1 MTALTLRGVTKSFGA
16 TTVLHGVDL
25 DVPAREL
32 TAILG
37 PSGCGKTT
45 LLRLIAGFLDPDAG
59 TIAFGDQEV
68 FRPGRSVPPQRRRVG
83 YVPQEGALFPHLDVA
98 GNITF
103 GMPRG
108 ARRQGT
114 RVAELLDLV
123 GLPFAV
129 STRLPHELSG
139 GQQQRVAL
147 ARALAPSPSVVLLDE
162 PFASLDAGL
171 REGTGRAVADAL
183 RTAGAT
189 GILVT
194 HDQGEALSLADQVA
208 VMRDGR
214 LAQVGTPKQVYDAP
228 ADLDVARFVGGAVV
242 LPAVVSRARATSVL
256 GTLTVADGVA
266 QGPVEVLVRPEQII
280 LTPSARGTS
289 ADAAPGAV
297 PLVPGAAGPTAT
309 VREVSYF
316 GHDCA
321 VRLQLAGTGEQVTAR
336 MVGEDAPEPG
346 AVVSLSVRGPVSVF
360 VAGPA
365 AGGSDA
371 AVLAPASAAG

>member
-1 MTALTLRGVTKSFGA
+1 
-16 TTVLHGVDL
+16 
-25 DVPAREL
+25 
-32 TAILG
+32 
-37 PSGCGKTT
+37 
-45 LLRLIAGFLDPDAG
+45 
-59 TIAFGDQEV
+59 
-68 FRPGRSVPPQRRRVG
+68 
-83 YVPQEGALFPHLDVA
+83 LFPHLDVA
-98 GNITF
+98 GNISF

-108 ARRQGT
+108 ARRKGT
-114 RVAELLDLV
+114 RVQELLELV
-123 GLPFAV
+123 GLPSAA

-183 RTAGAT
+183 RQASAT

-242 LPAVVSRARATSVL
+242 LPAVVQGAHATSVL
-256 GTLTVADGVA
+256 GTLDVPVGAT
-266 QGPVEVLVRPEQII
+266 QGAVEVLVRPEQIV
-280 LTPSARGTS
+280 LTP
-289 ADAAPGAV
+289 AAHSRTAVATPGAV
-297 PLVPGAAGPTAT
+297 PLVPGDGPTAT
-309 VREVSYF
+309 VCEVSYF

-321 VRLQLAGTGEQVTAR
+321 VRLQLAGTGEQVTSR
-336 MVGEDAPEPG
+336 MVGEDAPAAGE
-346 AVVSLSVRGPVSVF
+346 VVVLSVRGPVSVYAP
-360 VAGPA
+360 VAG
-365 AGGSDA
+365 
-371 AVLAPASAAG
+371 

>member
-1 MTALTLRGVTKSFGA
+1 M
-16 TTVLHGVDL
+16 
-25 DVPAREL
+25 
-32 TAILG
+32 
-37 PSGCGKTT
+37 
-45 LLRLIAGFLDPDAG
+45 
-59 TIAFGDQEV
+59 
-68 FRPGRSVPPQRRRVG
+68 
-83 YVPQEGALFPHLDVA
+83 
-98 GNITF
+98 
-103 GMPRG
+103 
-108 ARRQGT
+108 
-114 RVAELLDLV
+114 
-123 GLPFAV
+123 
-129 STRLPHELSG
+129 
-139 GQQQRVAL
+139 
-147 ARALAPSPSVVLLDE
+147 VLLDE

-183 RTAGAT
+183 RAAGAT

-242 LPAVVSRARATSVL
+242 LPAVVSGRGR
-256 GTLTVADGVA
+256 
-266 QGPVEVLVRPEQII
+266 PVS
-280 LTPSARGTS
+280 SARSAWPTASPRGRSRCWCGPSRSSSRRPPRGRS
-289 ADAAPGAV
+289 ADAAARRRT
-297 PLVPGAAGPTAT
+297 ARARSAGPTAT

-346 AVVSLSVRGPVSVF
+346 AVVALSVRGPVSVF

-365 AGGSDA
+365 GGQRRHGPRPG
-371 AVLAPASAAG
+371 VRGRLTPARFLPLR

>member
-1 MTALTLRGVTKSFGA
+1 MFG
-16 TTVLHGVDL
+16 
-25 DVPAREL
+25 
-32 TAILG
+32 
-37 PSGCGKTT
+37 
-45 LLRLIAGFLDPDAG
+45 
-59 TIAFGDQEV
+59 
-68 FRPGRSVPPQRRRVG
+68 PGRSLPPQRRRVG

-108 ARRQGT
+108 ARRKGT
-114 RVAELLDLV
+114 RVAELLELV

-183 RTAGAT
+183 RHASAT

-242 LPAVVSRARATSVL
+242 LPAVVEGGHATSVL
-256 GTLTVADGVA
+256 GTLDVPVGAT
-266 QGPVEVLVRPEQII
+266 QGAVEVLVRPEQIV
-280 LTPSARGTS
+280 LTPAGHGRTRGRRARRRTAGPRRRRPDGHGARGQLLR
-289 ADAAPGAV
+289 P
-297 PLVPGAAGPTAT
+297 
-309 VREVSYF
+309 
-316 GHDCA
+316 
-321 VRLQLAGTGEQVTAR
+321 RLCRA
-336 MVGEDAPEPG
+336 
-346 AVVSLSVRGPVSVF
+346 
-360 VAGPA
+360 PA
-365 AGGSDA
+365 ARRHRRAGDLTDGRRGRAGRGRGGRPA
-371 AVLAPASAAG
+371 ASAGRSASTHPWPADHPGLARIRAWATHAFPTVPRPGWWRCAPTSTGWTAAASGRWWSPSRAR

>member
-1 MTALTLRGVTKSFGA
+1 MTALTLRGVTKSFGS

-25 DVPAREL
+25 NVPTREL

-59 TIAFGDQEV
+59 TIRFGDQEV
-68 FRPGRSVPPQRRRVG
+68 FGPGRSLPPQRRRVG

-108 ARRQGT
+108 ARRRGT
-114 RVAELLDLV
+114 RVEELLELV
-123 GLPFAV
+123 GLPSAV

-147 ARALAPSPSVVLLDE
+147 ARALAPAPSVVLLDE

-183 RTAGAT
+183 RQASAT

-242 LPAVVSRARATSVL
+242 LPAVVEGGHATSVL
-256 GTLTVADGVA
+256 GTLDVPVGAT
-266 QGPVEVLVRPEQII
+266 QGAVEVLVRPEQIV
-280 LTPSARGTS
+280 LTPAGHSRTAVS
-289 ADAAPGAV
+289 APGAV

-321 VRLQLAGTGEQVTAR
+321 VRLQLAGTGEQVTSR
-336 MVGEDAPEPG
+336 MVGEDAPAAGE
-346 AVVSLSVRGPVSVF
+346 VVVLRVRGPVSVYAP
-360 VAGPA
+360 VAG
-365 AGGSDA
+365 
-371 AVLAPASAAG
+371 